1 MAETSNQT
9 TLIASDTHIT
19 GQMTFERSARIV
31 GKFDGKIAAKGELQV
46 ADGALCKAEVE
57 AQNVTIDGEVQ
68 GNVMAREKVQLNS
81 KAKIAGDIVAEKLV
95 VAEGASFFGNCSVG
109 PEAVK
114 GSKAPQPGRP
124 AAAQPQPQAQ
134 MAEARR

>member
-19 GQMTFERSARIV
+19 GQMSFERSARIV
-31 GKFDGKIAAKGELQV
+31 GKFDGKITAKGELQV
-46 ADGALCKAEVE
+46 ADGAVCKAEVE
-57 AQNVTIDGEVQ
+57 AQTVTIDGEVQ
-68 GNVMAREKVQLNS
+68 GNVVAREKVQLNA
-81 KAKIAGDIVAEKLV
+81 KARVSGDITAEKLV

-114 GSKAPQPGRP
+114 GAKKSEGVRP
-124 AAAQPQPQAQ
+124 AVVQPQPQ